1 MVTELVVKTV
11 DIDIVARHSAGEKVD
26 IAMMAQWWRK
36 CRYCYHCTTLDID
49 IIARRHYFRDVG
61 DKELRQLVSNARNT
75 EM

>member
-1 MVTELVVKTV
+1 MVTELVVETV

-49 IIARRHYFRDVG
+49 IVAQHSGGENVNIAIMARR
-61 DKELRQLVSNARNT
+61 
-75 EM
+75 